1 MQLEFKKDF
10 EIAVECW
17 TGLWAGKNTRPAV
30 SAILPKPGAVP
41 VNKPGYASGAR
52 EDFEPIID
60 QLLAWASTHDFLA
73 DAIPFYYLEFA
84 ADHFAALLG
93 ADLKFSE
100 TEPGGWAVP
109 FVRDLNRAEIHFD
122 RDRYWWKR
130 TVEFAEALRARCDGK
145 LLIASNTLVSNLDA
159 LTAIYGSENVLIA
172 MVDNPNAVHSALSQ
186 IDQAHEDILE
196 ALAELLDY
204 SRFGSINRHGMY
216 STGRVN
222 VPQCDF
228 SCMISPDMFRE
239 FVVPYLTKEMQRLD
253 SVEYHLDG
261 PDAIKHLEAL
271 CEIGKL
277 DLIQWVPGAGQGEQ
291 QDWTELFD
299 HIDAL
304 GKGQIRSGCPS
315 VVKELWQKY
324 RSRKLFFGL
333 QAQSQAEVEDC
344 LAELESAT
352 PNKPD
357 ARDGLQPRVIRKR
370 SAKRNK

>member
-1 MQLEFKKDF
+1 MELEFKKDF
-10 EIAVECW
+10 EAAVEQ
-17 TGLWAGKNTRPAV
+17 WARFWKGENTRPTV
-30 SAILPKPGAVP
+30 SAILPKPGVAP
-41 VNKPGYASGAR
+41 VDKPGYASGAK
-52 EDFEPIID
+52 EDFEPVID
-60 QLLAWASTHDFLA
+60 QLLLWAETHEFLA

-109 FVRDLNRAEIHFD
+109 FVGDLDHVEIHFD
-122 RDRYWWKR
+122 RDVYWWRR
-130 TVEFAEALRARCDGK
+130 TVEFAEALRARCDGR

-159 LTAIYGSENVLIA
+159 LGVICGSENVLIA
-172 MVDNPNAVHSALSQ
+172 MLENPDAVHSALTQ

-204 SRFGSINRHGMY
+204 PRFGSINRHGMY
-216 STGRVN
+216 CAGRVN

-239 FVVPYLTKEMQRLD
+239 FVVPYLRREMGRLD
-253 SVEYHLDG
+253 AVEYHLDG

-271 CEIGKL
+271 CEIEEL

-291 QDWTELFD
+291 RDWSDLFD
-299 HIDAL
+299 RIDAL
-304 GKGQIRSGCPS
+304 GKGQIHGGRPS

-324 RSRKLFFGL
+324 RSRKLFFSL
-333 QAQSQAEVEDC
+333 QAQSRAEIDDC
-344 LAELESAT
+344 LAELEKAS
-352 PNKPD
+352 PNKPAAVD
-357 ARDGLQPRVIRKR
+357 A
-370 SAKRNK
+370 